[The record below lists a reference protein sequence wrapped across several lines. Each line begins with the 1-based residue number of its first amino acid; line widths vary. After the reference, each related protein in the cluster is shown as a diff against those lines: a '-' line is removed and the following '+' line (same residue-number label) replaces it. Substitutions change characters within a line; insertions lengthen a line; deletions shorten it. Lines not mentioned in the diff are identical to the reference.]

1 MILKKGKCDDYLPGY
16 HARRRMK
23 NKIWTCLII
32 LTIAAVNVSC
42 NSETECKHIDSQVTS
57 KEAQSKDFQS
67 ENFEKNVEDTEEYS
81 GSDNP
86 IDKYFTPKLKS
97 WDISEVEFRENREA
111 YKKAWKA
118 EYKNVMKSLKKKCV
132 YAEDKRNINSL
143 EKNIEQQI
151 KVEKKV
157 LKTELTETYEINP
170 DPSKVKNDFSRISLL
185 GHGTRECLSQS
196 EGEIYRDVCIRILN
210 LYSGKYKFK
219 FCAPKNEN

>member
-1 MILKKGKCDDYLPGY
+1 M
-16 HARRRMK
+16 
-23 NKIWTCLII
+23 
-32 LTIAAVNVSC
+32 NVSC
-42 NSETECKHIDSQVTS
+42 SSETESKNIDSQETS
-57 KEAQSKDFQS
+57 QEIQSKDFQS
-67 ENFEKNVEDTEEYS
+67 ENSEKNVEETEEYS

-97 WDISEVEFRENREA
+97 WDISEVELRENREA

-157 LKTELTETYEINP
+157 LKTELTGAYEINP
-170 DPSKVKNDFSRISLL
+170 DSSKVKNDFSRISLL
-185 GHGTRECLSQS
+185 GHGTRERLSQS
-196 EGEIYRDVCIRILN
+196 EGEIYRDVCIRILK
-210 LYSGKYKFK
+210 LYTGKYKFK
-219 FCAPKNEN
+219 FCASKNEN

>member
-1 MILKKGKCDDYLPGY
+1 
-16 HARRRMK
+16 MK

-67 ENFEKNVEDTEEYS
+67 ENSEKNVEDTEEYS

-97 WDISEVEFRENREA
+97 LDISEVELRENREA

-157 LKTELTETYEINP
+157 LKTELTEASEDFLIRGNTEYPDYADSSAWLIGKARYKDKDEEKASAYEAELYGKGKKI
-170 DPSKVKNDFSRISLL
+170 DF
-185 GHGTRECLSQS
+185 
-196 EGEIYRDVCIRILN
+196 RDVSISAI
-210 LYSGKYKFK
+210 
-219 FCAPKNEN
+219 NEIKAVISQMEEVLRKRE

>member
-1 MILKKGKCDDYLPGY
+1 MYYIGVDLGTSAVKLLLMEGNGKICNIVSNEYPLSFPQPGWSEQ
-16 HARRRMK
+16 K
-23 NKIWTCLII
+23 PEDWWD
-32 LTIAAVNVSC
+32 AVVDG
-42 NSETECKHIDSQVTS
+42 I
-57 KEAQSKDFQS
+57 QS

-157 LKTELTETYEINP
+157 LKTELTEAYETNP
-170 DPSKVKNDFSRISLL
+170 DSSKVKNDFSRIL
-185 GHGTRECLSQS
+185 
-196 EGEIYRDVCIRILN
+196 
-210 LYSGKYKFK
+210 
-219 FCAPKNEN
+219 

>member
-1 MILKKGKCDDYLPGY
+1 
-16 HARRRMK
+16 MK

-67 ENFEKNVEDTEEYS
+67 ENSEKNVEDTEEYS

-97 WDISEVEFRENREA
+97 WDISEVELRENREA

-132 YAEDKRNINSL
+132 YQYNRHRFFNERLCGMVN
-143 EKNIEQQI
+143 
-151 KVEKKV
+151 
-157 LKTELTETYEINP
+157 
-170 DPSKVKNDFSRISLL
+170 SRIWICEEAVC
-185 GHGTRECLSQS
+185 GDEREHGAAFE
-196 EGEIYRDVCIRILN
+196 
-210 LYSGKYKFK
+210 
-219 FCAPKNEN
+219 

>member
-1 MILKKGKCDDYLPGY
+1 
-16 HARRRMK
+16 MK

-97 WDISEVEFRENREA
+97 WDVQRWN
-111 YKKAWKA
+111 
-118 EYKNVMKSLKKKCV
+118 
-132 YAEDKRNINSL
+132 L
-143 EKNIEQQI
+143 EKIEKHI
-151 KVEKKV
+151 KK
-157 LKTELTETYEINP
+157 
-170 DPSKVKNDFSRISLL
+170 
-185 GHGTRECLSQS
+185 HGR
-196 EGEIYRDVCIRILN
+196 LN
-210 LYSGKYKFK
+210 TKM
-219 FCAPKNEN
+219 

>member
-1 MILKKGKCDDYLPGY
+1 MRPLY
-16 HARRRMK
+16 
-23 NKIWTCLII
+23 
-32 LTIAAVNVSC
+32 
-42 NSETECKHIDSQVTS
+42 SETECKHIDSQVTS

-157 LKTELTETYEINP
+157 LKTELTEAYETNP
-170 DPSKVKNDFSRISLL
+170 DSSKVKNDFSRISLL
-185 GHGTRECLSQS
+185 GHGTRERLSQS

-210 LYSGKYKFK
+210 LYTGKYKFK

>member
-1 MILKKGKCDDYLPGY
+1 
-16 HARRRMK
+16 MK

-42 NSETECKHIDSQVTS
+42 SSETESKHIDSQVTS
-57 KEAQSKDFQS
+57 KEAQSKGFQS

-97 WDISEVEFRENREA
+97 WDISEVELRENREA

-157 LKTELTETYEINP
+157 LKTELTEAYEINP
-170 DPSKVKNDFSRISLL
+170 DSSKVKNDFSRISLL
-185 GHGTRECLSQS
+185 GHGTRERLSQS
-196 EGEIYRDVCIRILN
+196 EGEIYRDVCVRILN
-210 LYSGKYKFK
+210 LYTGKYKFK

>member
-1 MILKKGKCDDYLPGY
+1 
-16 HARRRMK
+16 MK

-118 EYKNVMKSLKKKCV
+118 EYKNVMKSLK
-132 YAEDKRNINSL
+132 
-143 EKNIEQQI
+143 
-151 KVEKKV
+151 
-157 LKTELTETYEINP
+157 NP
-170 DPSKVKNDFSRISLL
+170 DSSKVKNDFSRISLL
-185 GHGTRECLSQS
+185 GHGTRERLSQS

-210 LYSGKYKFK
+210 LYTGKYKFK

>member
-111 YKKAWKA
+111 YKKAFVPLFA
-118 EYKNVMKSLKKKCV
+118 
-132 YAEDKRNINSL
+132 
-143 EKNIEQQI
+143 
-151 KVEKKV
+151 
-157 LKTELTETYEINP
+157 ELTTN
-170 DPSKVKNDFSRISLL
+170 R
-185 GHGTRECLSQS
+185 
-196 EGEIYRDVCIRILN
+196 LN
-210 LYSGKYKFK
+210 TKM
-219 FCAPKNEN
+219 

>member
-1 MILKKGKCDDYLPGY
+1 MFSV
-16 HARRRMK
+16 
-23 NKIWTCLII
+23 LIYE
-32 LTIAAVNVSC
+32 TI
-42 NSETECKHIDSQVTS
+42 I
-57 KEAQSKDFQS
+57 
-67 ENFEKNVEDTEEYS
+67 EDTEEYS

-157 LKTELTETYEINP
+157 LKTELTEAYETNP
-170 DPSKVKNDFSRISLL
+170 DSSKVKNDFSRISLL
-185 GHGTRECLSQS
+185 GHGTRERLSQS

-210 LYSGKYKFK
+210 LYTGKYKFK